1 MSIDYEQAVSILV
14 VEDDPGDFGLVRAH
28 VHQAGLARGE
38 DKGAMK
44 GAVLWAKTLAEGV
57 ALARR
62 DKPDVVLLDL
72 SLPDSSGLDTVHSI
86 RAALPDVPLV
96 VLTGHDDKQLAL
108 DALHAGAQDYLVKG
122 RFEHDALGR
131 AVRHALVREQLE
143 SRLRLFEVALDS
155 AANGILITDIDA
167 RIEWAN
173 PAFTELTGYS
183 LEQALGRSPGELIKS
198 GVHDRSFYQELWE
211 TILSGRV
218 WRGDI
223 VNRHRAGNLYDESL
237 VIAPVIDGG
246 GTIRHFVAILQ
257 DITERKRTEL
267 ELQIA
272 ATAFES
278 QEGMFV
284 TDANNVILRVNRAF
298 AEITGYAAAE
308 AAGKTPALLDSG
320 RHDAAFHIAMREE
333 IARNGTWQGEI
344 WHRRKN
350 GEVHPEWL
358 TVTAVKNGGE
368 VSRYVGTLTDITARK
383 AAEDEIRH
391 LAFYDPLTLLP
402 NRRLLLDRLHQ
413 ALAISARSKRLGALL
428 FLDLDNFKTLNDTLG
443 HDKGD
448 LLLQQIAQRLATCVR
463 EGDTVARLGG
473 DEFVVMLE
481 DLNPLSADAAAQTE
495 IVGEKILSA
504 LAQPYAL
511 AGHEYHST
519 SSIGVTLFS
528 GQRETVEDLLK
539 RADLALYQ
547 AKTAGRNTL
556 RFFDPQ
562 MQATVTARVALEAAL
577 REALREGQF
586 VLHYQPQV
594 DGENRTV
601 GVEAL
606 ARWQHPLRGLL
617 VPSEF
622 MTLAEES
629 GLILPLGE
637 WVLDVACAR
646 LVAWARQPEL
656 KHLTL
661 AVNISVRQFRHPGF
675 VQLVRSTLARS
686 GADPHKLKLELTERL
701 LTNDMKDT
709 MAKMTEL
716 KALGVRFSLDDF
728 GTGHASLSYLKRLP
742 FDELKIDQSFVRD
755 ALTDQNDATIARTI
769 VALGQSLGL
778 SVVAEGVE
786 TEGQRTFLAS
796 NGCDVYQG
804 HLFGQP
810 LPPDAFEK
818 LLPAASGP
826 PSRSDF

>member
-1 MSIDYEQAVSILV
+1 MNTAYEQPVSVLV
-14 VEDDPGDFGLVRAH
+14 VEDDPGDFGLIRAH
-28 VHQAGLARGE
+28 VHRAGLARRE
-38 DKGAMK
+38 DQE
-44 GAVLWAKTLAEGV
+44 AVIWAKTLAEGV

-62 DKPDVVLLDL
+62 AEPDVVLLDL

-86 RAALPDVPLV
+86 RAALPGVPLV

-131 AVRHALVREQLE
+131 AVRHALVRERLE

-155 AANGILITDIDA
+155 AANAIVITDIDA

-173 PAFTELTGYS
+173 PAFTKLSGFS
-183 LEQALGRSPGELIKS
+183 LEEAIGRNPGELVNS
-198 GVHDRSFYQELWE
+198 GKHDQRFYREMWE
-211 TILSGRV
+211 TILSGQV

-223 VNRHRAGNLYDESL
+223 VNRNKAGDLYDMSL
-237 VIAPVIDGG
+237 VIAPVIDGA

-284 TDANNVILRVNRAF
+284 TDASNVILRVNRAF
-298 AEITGYAAAE
+298 ADITGYPAAE
-308 AAGKTPALLDSG
+308 AVGNTPALLASG

-358 TVTAVKNGGE
+358 TVTAVKNSSGE
-368 VSRYVGTLTDITARK
+368 ISRYVGTLTDITARK

-481 DLNPLSADAAAQTE
+481 DLSPLSADAAAQAE
-495 IVGEKILSA
+495 IVGEKILGS

-539 RADLALYQ
+539 RADLAMYQ
-547 AKTAGRNTL
+547 AKSAGRNTL

-562 MQATVTARVALEAAL
+562 MQATVTARVALETAL
-577 REALREGQF
+577 REALRERQF

-594 DGENRTV
+594 DGRNRTI
-601 GVEAL
+601 GAEAL
-606 ARWQHPLRGLL
+606 VRWQHPQRGLL
-617 VPSEF
+617 VPAEF
-622 MTLAEES
+622 VTLAEES
-629 GLILPLGE
+629 GLILQLGE
-637 WVLDVACAR
+637 WIMDVACAR
-646 LVAWARQPEL
+646 LVAWAKQPGL
-656 KHLTL
+656 AHLTL
-661 AVNISVRQFRHPGF
+661 ATNVSVRQFRHPGF
-675 VQLVRSTLARS
+675 VKLVHAALERS
-686 GADPHKLKLELTERL
+686 GADPRKLKLELTEHL
-701 LTNDMKDT
+701 LANDMKDT
-709 MAKMTEL
+709 LEKMTEL
-716 KALGVRFSLDDF
+716 RACGVRFSLDDF

-755 ALTDQNDATIARTI
+755 ALTDPNDATIARTI

-778 SVVAEGVE
+778 AVVAEGVE
-786 TEGQRTFLAS
+786 TEGQRAFLAS

-810 LPPDAFEK
+810 LPPDRFEK
-818 LLPAASGP
+818 LLLADSNTD
-826 PSRSDF
+826 SRTAG

>member
-1 MSIDYEQAVSILV
+1 MNTAYEQPVSVLV
-14 VEDDPGDFGLVRAH
+14 VEDDPGDFGLIRAH
-28 VHQAGLARGE
+28 VHRAGLARRE
-38 DKGAMK
+38 DQE
-44 GAVLWAKTLAEGV
+44 AVIWAKTLAEGV

-62 DKPDVVLLDL
+62 AEPDVVLLDL

-86 RAALPDVPLV
+86 RAALPGVPLV

-131 AVRHALVREQLE
+131 AVRHALVRERLE

-155 AANGILITDIDA
+155 AANAIVITDIDA

-173 PAFTELTGYS
+173 PAFTKLSGFS
-183 LEQALGRSPGELIKS
+183 LEEAIGCTPGELVSS
-198 GVHDRSFYQELWE
+198 GKHDQRFYREMWE
-211 TILSGRV
+211 TILSGQV

-223 VNRHRAGNLYDESL
+223 VNCNKAGDLYDTSL
-237 VIAPVIDGG
+237 VIAPVIDGA

-284 TDANNVILRVNRAF
+284 TDASNVILRVNRAF
-298 AEITGYAAAE
+298 ADITGYPAAE
-308 AAGKTPALLDSG
+308 AVGNTPALLASG

-358 TVTAVKNGGE
+358 TVTAVKNSSGE
-368 VSRYVGTLTDITARK
+368 ISRYVGTLTDITARK

-481 DLNPLSADAAAQTE
+481 DLSPLSADAAAQAE
-495 IVGEKILSA
+495 IVGEKILGS

-539 RADLALYQ
+539 RADLAMYQ

-562 MQATVTARVALEAAL
+562 MQATVTARVALETAL
-577 REALREGQF
+577 REALRERQF

-594 DGENRTV
+594 DGRNRTI
-601 GVEAL
+601 GAEAL
-606 ARWQHPLRGLL
+606 VRWQHPQRGLL
-617 VPSEF
+617 VPAEF
-622 MTLAEES
+622 VTLAEES
-629 GLILPLGE
+629 GLILQLGE
-637 WVLDVACAR
+637 WILDVACAR
-646 LVAWARQPEL
+646 LVAWAKQPGL
-656 KHLTL
+656 AHLTL
-661 AVNISVRQFRHPGF
+661 ATNVSVRQFRHPGF
-675 VQLVRSTLARS
+675 VKLVHAALERS
-686 GADPHKLKLELTERL
+686 GADPRKLKLELTEHL
-701 LTNDMKDT
+701 LANDMKDT
-709 MAKMTEL
+709 LEKMTEL
-716 KALGVRFSLDDF
+716 RACGVRFSLDDF

-755 ALTDQNDATIARTI
+755 ALTDPNDATIARTI

-778 SVVAEGVE
+778 AVVAEGVE
-786 TEGQRTFLAS
+786 TEGQRAFLAS

-810 LPPDAFEK
+810 LPPDRFEK
-818 LLPAASGP
+818 LLLADSNTD
-826 PSRSDF
+826 SRTAG